1 MKITKFLTI
10 LFLIV
15 IFIIAGYSFVKW
27 KEHEKTVD
35 EVDNFLESQNY
46 TVDIKSKK
54 AKYNFKTGDTYV
66 IVFYKDLPS
75 IRYEYYYNSHHKE
88 VRGYAV
94 SNENN
99 VEVTT
104 DKYLP

>member
-1 MKITKFLTI
+1 MKISKFLTI
-10 LFLIV
+10 LLI
-15 IFIIAGYSFVKW
+15 IALIIIAGYTFVKW
-27 KEHEKTVD
+27 KEHQKTID

-46 TVDIKSKK
+46 MQNIESKK

-88 VRGYAV
+88 VHGYAV
-94 SNENN
+94 DNENN
-99 VEVTT
+99 VEITT
-104 DKYLP
+104 KKYLP

>member
-1 MKITKFLTI
+1 MKITKFFTI
-10 LFLIV
+10 LSLMVIV
-15 IFIIAGYSFVKW
+15 VIAGYTFVKW
-27 KEHEKTVD
+27 KEHTKTVD
-35 EVDNFLESQNY
+35 EVDNFLDSQNY
-46 TVDIKSKK
+46 TDNIKSKK

-94 SNENN
+94 DNENN
-99 VEVTT
+99 VEITT
-104 DKYLP
+104 KKYLP